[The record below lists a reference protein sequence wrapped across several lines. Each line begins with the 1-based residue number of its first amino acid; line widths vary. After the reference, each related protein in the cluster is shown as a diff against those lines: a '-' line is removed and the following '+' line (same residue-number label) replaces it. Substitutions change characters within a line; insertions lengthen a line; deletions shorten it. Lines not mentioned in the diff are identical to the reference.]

1 MSTLQLIKKLKELNI
16 KFINPAIL
24 STVLGSD
31 NQNTVYKTI
40 KRLLKKGVLKKID
53 KGKFILDDADTNDF
67 EIANFI
73 VNPSYVSLE
82 SALSFYGI
90 LPQFPYSITSVTTQ
104 RSRIIDKYEYTTIS
118 NKFFS
123 GYYKQNNFL
132 IATPEKALV
141 DYLYLA
147 SKGLRN
153 TDINEWDLASIN
165 KNNFKNICSKINFAP
180 FRKLIKKIKI

>member
-40 KRLLKKGVLKKID
+40 KRLLKNGVLKKID
-53 KGKFILDDADTNDF
+53 KGKFVLDDSDTNDF

-73 VNPSYVSLE
+73 VSPSYISLE

-90 LPQFPYSITSVTTQ
+90 LPQFPYSITSVTTE

-118 NKFFS
+118 NRFFS

-132 IATPEKALV
+132 IASPEKALV

-153 TDINEWDLASIN
+153 SDIEEWDLTSIN
-165 KNNFKNICSKINFAP
+165 KNNFSDICSKINFAP